1 MIVSARAW
9 LDRQR
14 RRPSWRPVRVLVLLS
29 ALLAALLA
37 LGVNLG
43 PGSNGRP
50 GLTEEDLEDAQRVEQ
65 PVYTARLSDGALL
78 TVASAYAIP
87 DAADAARASLHGVRF
102 RADRRRGLI
111 LRGRADRGLLNL
123 GDERFFLFGNV
134 QGEDAKSVVFRGSS
148 LVIDNASGRVWS
160 EEPVELRWLGSS
172 LQAGSMRVERIG
184 DFLHMKFHGDVRY
197 RYAGAGRRAAAA
209 AVGSNE

>member
-14 RRPSWRPVRVLVLLS
+14 RRPSWRPVRALVLLS
-29 ALLAALLA
+29 ALLAVLLA

-43 PGSNGRP
+43 PGSPGRP

-65 PVYTARLSDGALL
+65 PVYTARLADGALL
-78 TVASAYAIP
+78 TVASTYAIP

-197 RYAGAGRRAAAA
+197 RYAGTGTRAAAA